1 MEQQSVEIGPFS
13 VRTLNDQELIVYV
26 LSGQAFSQTL
36 GLADAFSFASDSG
49 MRGLLSKL
57 SIATVENNELKSALG
72 LTGKIRWI
80 DTAGIKKLLSSR
92 LQSDKLLLQAEADLN
107 SALNGEGRP
116 VSNAASDSDPSD
128 VNGSRVSDAVGSGSI
143 VADAASVGSGVEA
156 AAADMDESPRP
167 VVVHPKPRPVLFAA
181 QHLRIP
187 REPEWYLDDQYV
199 VGKKYSLEPF
209 DFGDVLKKEL
219 HDYRTYWTDSEF
231 LPNRKGEALSSA
243 TVEKREQR
251 VLLYLG
257 FLGNVIKAVD
267 DPKSLT
273 LCAVLNHHAVTAYID
288 WCQKAR
294 LMANSNIVENMSA
307 FCSVVKFIHRNTPIA
322 ANNFAELE
330 ILSRYK
336 SMRNRLSSK
345 ALNPHKT
352 STDLEAEGKWLPF
365 ELFIEAIES
374 LQREFDAAV
383 ADANPN
389 AARLL
394 HDLCLLRLY
403 QACPSRSGEVRQLEY
418 IDWEALDD
426 LRGRKVL
433 SRYVLDSHRN
443 VLTRRPLS
451 CFSMHI
457 GSSKTTKHTGVS
469 VTEFQ
474 EVFEFRL
481 FLICLFLIG
490 MF

>member
-26 LSGQAFSQTL
+26 FSGQAYAQTL
-36 GLADAFSFASDSG
+36 GLAGAFSFASDSG
-49 MRGLLSKL
+49 MRGCLSKL

-72 LTGKIRWI
+72 LSGKIRWI

-92 LQSDKLLLQAEADLN
+92 LESDKLLLQAEADLN
-107 SALNGEGRP
+107 SALNGEGRLVTTVDPDDVPGSSP
-116 VSNAASDSDPSD
+116 VVPDSASSGSD
-128 VNGSRVSDAVGSGSI
+128 VDAV
-143 VADAASVGSGVEA
+143 
-156 AAADMDESPRP
+156 AADMDESPRP
-167 VVVHPKPRPVLFAA
+167 VIVHPKPRPVLFAA

-209 DFGDVLKKEL
+209 DYGDVLKKEL
-219 HDYRTYWTDSEF
+219 KDYRTYWTDSDF
-231 LPNRKGEALSSA
+231 VPNRKGEALRPA
-243 TVEKREQR
+243 TMEKRVQR

-273 LCAVLNHHAVTAYID
+273 LCAVLNHHAVAAYID

-307 FCSVVKFIHRNTPIA
+307 FCSVVKFIHRNTPVA
-322 ANNFAELE
+322 ANNFSELE

-374 LQREFDAAV
+374 LQREFDDAV
-383 ADANPN
+383 ANADANRS

-403 QACPSRSGEVRQLEY
+403 QACPSRSGEVRQLEF

-457 GSSKTTKHTGVS
+457 GSSKTTKHMGVS
-469 VTEFQ
+469 STEFQ

-481 FLICLFLIG
+481 FLIYLFLIQFLG
-490 MF
+490 PFP

>member
-1 MEQQSVEIGPFS
+1 MEQRSVEFGPFS
-13 VRTLNDQELIVYV
+13 VRTLNDRELIVYV
-26 LSGQAFSQTL
+26 FSGQAYAQTL

-49 MRGLLSKL
+49 MRGCLSKL
-57 SIATVENNELKSALG
+57 SIATVENNELKSELG
-72 LTGKIRWI
+72 LSGKIRWI

-92 LQSDKLLLQAEADLN
+92 LQSDKVLLQAEADLN
-107 SALNGEGRP
+107 GALNGEGRP
-116 VSNAASDSDPSD
+116 VST
-128 VNGSRVSDAVGSGSI
+128 VDAVGSVDPVPSP
-143 VADAASVGSGVEA
+143 VFADAASVGSDVEA
-156 AAADMDESPRP
+156 AHESPRP

-187 REPEWYLDDQYV
+187 REPEWYLDDRYV

-209 DFGDVLKKEL
+209 DFGEVLKKEL
-219 HDYRTYWTDSEF
+219 KDYRTYWTDSDF
-231 LPNRKGEALSSA
+231 LPNRKGDALRPA
-243 TVEKREQR
+243 TMEKREQR

-257 FLGNVIKAVD
+257 FLGIVIKAVD

-307 FCSVVKFIHRNTPIA
+307 FCSVVKFIHRNAPVA
-322 ANNFAELE
+322 ANNFADLE
-330 ILSRYK
+330 VLSRYK

-383 ADANPN
+383 VHGGPN
-389 AARLL
+389 SARLL

-418 IDWEALDD
+418 IDWESLDD

-457 GSSKTTKHTGVS
+457 GSSKTTKHMGVS
-469 VTEFQ
+469 STEFQ
-474 EVFEFRL
+474 EVRVRKFIERFNFEVGL
-481 FLICLFLIG
+481 VP
-490 MF
+490 

>member
-1 MEQQSVEIGPFS
+1 MEQRSVEQRSVDIGPFS

-26 LSGQAFSQTL
+26 FSGQAYAQTL
-36 GLADAFSFASDSG
+36 GLAGAFSFASDSG
-49 MRGLLSKL
+49 MRGCLSKL

-92 LQSDKLLLQAEADLN
+92 LDSDKLLLQAEADLN

-116 VSNAASDSDPSD
+116 VTTVIDDSVPASGA
-128 VNGSRVSDAVGSGSI
+128 VVS
-143 VADAASVGSGVEA
+143 DAASVGSDMEA
-156 AAADMDESPRP
+156 ADIDESPRP
-167 VVVHPKPRPVLFAA
+167 VIVHPKPRPVLFAAFAA

-187 REPEWYLDDQYV
+187 REPEWYMDDQFI

-209 DFGDVLKKEL
+209 DMGEVLKKEL
-219 HDYRTYWTDSEF
+219 HDYRTYWTDSDF
-231 LPNRKGEALSSA
+231 LPNRKGEALRPA
-243 TVEKREQR
+243 TMEKREQR

-307 FCSVVKFIHRNTPIA
+307 FCSVVKFIHRNAPVA
-322 ANNFAELE
+322 ASNFADLE
-330 ILSRYK
+330 VLSRYK

-418 IDWEALDD
+418 MDWEALDD

-457 GSSKTTKHTGVS
+457 GASKNTKKMGISSTD
-469 VTEFQ
+469 FQ
-474 EVFEFRL
+474 EV
-481 FLICLFLIG
+481 C
-490 MF
+490 

>member
-1 MEQQSVEIGPFS
+1 
-13 VRTLNDQELIVYV
+13 
-26 LSGQAFSQTL
+26 
-36 GLADAFSFASDSG
+36 
-49 MRGLLSKL
+49 
-57 SIATVENNELKSALG
+57 
-72 LTGKIRWI
+72 
-80 DTAGIKKLLSSR
+80 
-92 LQSDKLLLQAEADLN
+92 
-107 SALNGEGRP
+107 
-116 VSNAASDSDPSD
+116 
-128 VNGSRVSDAVGSGSI
+128 
-143 VADAASVGSGVEA
+143 
-156 AAADMDESPRP
+156 
-167 VVVHPKPRPVLFAA
+167 
-181 QHLRIP
+181 
-187 REPEWYLDDQYV
+187 
-199 VGKKYSLEPF
+199 
-209 DFGDVLKKEL
+209 VLKKEL
-219 HDYRTYWTDSEF
+219 KDYRTYWTDSDF
-231 LPNRKGEALSSA
+231 LPNRKGEALRPA
-243 TVEKREQR
+243 TMEKREQR

-307 FCSVVKFIHRNTPIA
+307 FCSVVKFIHRNTPVA
-322 ANNFAELE
+322 ANNFSELE

-374 LQREFDAAV
+374 LQREFDDAV
-383 ADANPN
+383 ANADANRS

-403 QACPSRSGEVRQLEY
+403 QACPSRSGEVRQLEF

-457 GSSKTTKHTGVS
+457 GSSKTTKHMGVS
-469 VTEFQ
+469 STEFQ
-474 EVFEFRL
+474 EVFDYLIDFEFDL
-481 FLICLFLIG
+481 FLIQFLG
-490 MF
+490 PFP

>member
-1 MEQQSVEIGPFS
+1 LE
-13 VRTLNDQELIVYV
+13 
-26 LSGQAFSQTL
+26 
-36 GLADAFSFASDSG
+36 
-49 MRGLLSKL
+49 
-57 SIATVENNELKSALG
+57 
-72 LTGKIRWI
+72 
-80 DTAGIKKLLSSR
+80 
-92 LQSDKLLLQAEADLN
+92 SDKLLLQAEADLN

-116 VSNAASDSDPSD
+116 VSAVDAGAVPAS
-128 VNGSRVSDAVGSGSI
+128 GSGPI
-143 VADAASVGSGVEA
+143 VADDGAVSGSDLE
-156 AAADMDESPRP
+156 AADMDESPRP
-167 VVVHPKPRPVLFAA
+167 VIVHPKPRPVLFAA

-187 REPEWYLDDQYV
+187 REPEWYLDDQFI

-209 DFGDVLKKEL
+209 DFGEVLKKEL
-219 HDYRTYWTDSEF
+219 HDYRTYWTDSDF
-231 LPNRKGEALSSA
+231 LPNRKGEALRPA
-243 TVEKREQR
+243 TMEKREQR

-294 LMANSNIVENMSA
+294 FMANSNIVENMSA
-307 FCSVVKFIHRNTPIA
+307 FCSVVKFIHRNTPVA
-322 ANNFAELE
+322 ANNFSELE
-330 ILSRYK
+330 VLSRYK

-345 ALNPHKT
+345 ALNPQKT

-383 ADANPN
+383 ADADAN

-403 QACPSRSGEVRQLEY
+403 QACPSRSGEVRQLEF
-418 IDWEALDD
+418 IDWEALDE

-443 VLTRRPLS
+443 ILTRRPLS

-457 GSSKTTKHTGVS
+457 GSSKTTKHMGVS
-469 VTEFQ
+469 STEFQ
-474 EVFEFRL
+474 EVLLRS
-481 FLICLFLIG
+481 
-490 MF
+490 

>member
-1 MEQQSVEIGPFS
+1 MEQRSVEIGPFS

-26 LSGQAFSQTL
+26 FSGQAYAQTL

-57 SIATVENNELKSALG
+57 SIATVENNELKSELG
-72 LTGKIRWI
+72 LSGKIRWI

-92 LQSDKLLLQAEADLN
+92 LGSDKLLLQAEADLN

-116 VSNAASDSDPSD
+116 VTTVNADSVPVTSP
-128 VNGSRVSDAVGSGSI
+128 VVP
-143 VADAASVGSGVEA
+143 DAASVGSHVEA
-156 AAADMDESPRP
+156 ADIDESPRP
-167 VVVHPKPRPVLFAA
+167 LIAHPKPRPVLFAAFAA

-209 DFGDVLKKEL
+209 DHGEVLKKEL
-219 HDYRTYWTDSEF
+219 KDYRTYWTDSDF
-231 LPNRKGEALSSA
+231 LPNRKGEALRPA
-243 TVEKREQR
+243 TMEKREQR

-273 LCAVLNHHAVTAYID
+273 LCAVLNHNAVTAYID

-307 FCSVVKFIHRNTPIA
+307 FCSVVKFIHRNARIA
-322 ANNFAELE
+322 ANNFADLE
-330 ILSRYK
+330 VLSRYK

-352 STDLEAEGKWLPF
+352 STDLEEEGKWLPF

-374 LQREFDAAV
+374 LQREFDAAI
-383 ADANPN
+383 ADCNPK

-457 GSSKTTKHTGVS
+457 GSSKTTKHMGVS
-469 VTEFQ
+469 STEFQ
-474 EVFEFRL
+474 EVSSNPFF
-481 FLICLFLIG
+481 
-490 MF
+490 